1 MLDLKLLLANIQS
14 KENEM
19 RKTGWGVFFYIF
31 PILGKHAKTYIQF
44 LGIVKFLQIPNTR
57 KWKVMDPD

>member
-1 MLDLKLLLANIQS
+1 MLDLKLFLANVQS

-19 RKTGWGVFFYIF
+19 HKTGWGVFFYIF
-31 PILGKHAKTYIQF
+31 PIICKHAKTYIQF
-44 LGIVKFLQIPNTR
+44 LVIVKFLHIPDTK